1 MTDEPDERSERR
13 NAFVRSFLATA
24 LVAAAHVT
32 AFAWLTSHGLSTEP
46 PDSVLGNPIELDLL
60 AVAPPEPSHEV
71 APARG
76 SAPSHGQSEPGHLAT
91 PHPLQCRTSDK
102 IQGYGLARPWRGS
115 AWPDLHGGQL
125 GGSVRL
131 AARAHRP

>member
-71 APARG
+71 APAVPT
-76 SAPSHGQSEPGHLAT
+76 APQPTPGPTPTSEPT
-91 PHPLQCRTSDK
+91 PTREPSTTLPPSPEPPPPTLETPAPPESSPPTPSPPEMQELVDCT
-102 IQGYGLARPWRGS
+102 
-115 AWPDLHGGQL
+115 
-125 GGSVRL
+125 
-131 AARAHRP
+131 